1 LSGLP
6 LLKRGKSGKDRG
18 KGGNDHGKNGKVG
31 GKSGKGGK
39 GGKPSSRLSKRRAA
53 GWDGRRDGGRHD
65 GGYAVVKVQM
75 PAGIRTYVLIEKC
88 TIGAGM
94 AQGPWYSR

>member
-1 LSGLP
+1 MP

-18 KGGNDHGKNGKVG
+18 KGGNDHGKSGKVG
-31 GKSGKGGK
+31 GKGGK

-53 GWDGRRDGGRHD
+53 GWDGRWDGGRHD

-75 PAGIRTYVLIEKC
+75 PTGIRTCVLVEKC